1 MRRLSVVMLI
11 CTLLVCTL
19 QSFVFAEQTNG
30 SLSHNPFSKPSILAA
45 PKKVARIEQTV
56 EEEFTFE
63 LTATL
68 VSDDMP
74 LVIAGGEM
82 LSVGDEI
89 SGYRLISVGEGKA
102 LFLKNG
108 KTHTIWL
115 EGSGV
120 EIEE

>member
-1 MRRLSVVMLI
+1 MSVVMLI

-19 QSFVFAEQTNG
+19 QSSAFAEQTKG
-30 SLSHNPFSKPSILAA
+30 SLSHNPFSKPSILAV
-45 PKKVARIEQTV
+45 PKKVARIEPTV
-56 EEEFTFE
+56 EEAFTLE

-108 KTHTIWL
+108 KTHTFWL

-120 EIEE
+120 EIEQ